1 MYIMVAEYPVR
12 LYKFYRDGF
21 RRMTVGKTLWKIII
35 IKLVIMF
42 AVLKLFFFPNYLST
56 NFSTDQQRADHVINQ
71 LTRPVG
77 NNQN

>member
-1 MYIMVAEYPVR
+1 MVSEYPVR

-77 NNQN
+77 NNPN

>member
-1 MYIMVAEYPVR
+1 MVSEYPVR

-21 RRMTVGKTLWKIII
+21 ARMTVGKTLWKIII

-42 AVLKLFFFPNYLST
+42 AVLKLFFFPNYLQT
-56 NFSTDQQRADHVINQ
+56 NFPTDQQRADHVINQ

-77 NNQN
+77 NNPN